1 MLRRLLQSEYLI
13 LALSLAYFAALAPV
27 VEGFASSENL
37 ANMLAAMAPLLI
49 VAVGQT
55 LVLVSGGIDLSMT
68 SVIAL
73 ASVTGSMLI
82 TRDGGWLGDT
92 VLAVPAGIVVMLA
105 VGFAV
110 GSINGSLVAWA
121 RMPPFIV
128 TLTTMMFFSGLAVWL
143 TQSKSIYD
151 LPPGL
156 LLIGKR
162 LWIAAS
168 LAVLVAAAA
177 HVALS
182 RTLYGRRLYAV
193 GQSAR
198 TAEASGV
205 PVARTTLRTYILC
218 GLCAGAAAVLITG
231 RLETGSPVHWRNN
244 LLDIIGAT
252 VIGGTSLFG
261 GKGKVAWTA
270 SGVLFLTLLDN
281 SLNLLNFSHFAV
293 MMVKG
298 AVILLAASLD
308 AVRNRLLATR

>member
-92 VLAVPAGIVVMLA
+92 MLAVPAGILVMLA

-151 LPPGL
+151 LPPEL

-162 LWIAAS
+162 LWIAAT

-182 RTLYGRRLYAV
+182 RTLYGHRLYAV

-205 PVARTTLRTYILC
+205 PVARTTLWTYILC

-308 AVRNRLLATR
+308 AVRNRLLAK